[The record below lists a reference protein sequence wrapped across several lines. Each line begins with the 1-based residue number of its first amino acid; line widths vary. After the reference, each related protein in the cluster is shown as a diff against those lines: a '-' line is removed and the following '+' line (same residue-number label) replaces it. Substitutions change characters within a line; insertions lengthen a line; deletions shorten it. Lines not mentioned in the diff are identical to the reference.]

1 MWQVVAEEVLKCT
14 ECRHEIP
21 ADERCVSQMPPEMP
35 EGIHRR
41 KFENFCISCKICDE
55 TSSSIDDN
63 YRSCYVR
70 ILGQWYTPRAKTVV
84 AETCASCGDAIPE
97 KTWAFVQKFYAWPE
111 PERDE
116 TTESDQSSEDLE
128 GAAPGLIAGLFPR
141 AVPAN
146 WDNLSSRIRWRFR
159 TGGLGSGL
167 GSRSPKMAQ
176 RLFEKEVPKPIRNLG
191 ERTLKDYVNGRHTH
205 FSHRISAA
213 NAPARAKA
221 PGNVVLENKAANL
234 SRGSRNMSSANLAG
248 AKSGQRISAIKVAT
262 KSVVRGGVKAGAIAA
277 ATEAAISVPE
287 NFLHYRRG
295 RKSRS
300 QAVKD
305 TTKSTANAAAIGAAT
320 AGVAKVAAMA
330 GVGLSLGALGPPVM
344 IAGGV
349 LFAGATIRRIHKAAK
364 HDLPLDEFRIFL
376 CKEGLCRDAFARE
389 IVTAA

>member
-1 MWQVVAEEVLKCT
+1 MWQVVAKEVLKCT

-55 TSSSIDDN
+55 TLSNIDGND
-63 YRSCYVR
+63 RSCYVR

-84 AETCASCGDAIPE
+84 AETCAFCGDAIPE
-97 KTWAFVQKFYAWPE
+97 KTWAFLQKFYAWP
-111 PERDE
+111 D
-116 TTESDQSSEDLE
+116 SE
-128 GAAPGLIAGLFPR
+128 GAATTDSDHVSECLEGVAPGVISGLTPR
-141 AVPAN
+141 HSPAN
-146 WDNLSSRIRWRFR
+146 WDSLSSKTRRRFQ
-159 TGGLGSGL
+159 TGGLGRGL
-167 GSRSPKMAQ
+167 GSRSPRMAQ
-176 RLFEKEVPKPIRNLG
+176 RLYEKEVPRPLRNLD
-191 ERTLKDYVNGRHTH
+191 EPDVREYVDGARKHL
-205 FSHRISAA
+205 SHKVSVS
-213 NAPARAKA
+213 NDPSKAKA
-221 PGNVVLENKAANL
+221 PSNVVLEDKATNL
-234 SRGSRNMSSANLAG
+234 SRGSKNMNSANLAA

-287 NFLHYRRG
+287 NFLHYKRG
-295 RKSRS
+295 RKTRR
-300 QAVKD
+300 QAVND
-305 TTKSTANAAAIGAAT
+305 TAKSTANAAAIGTAT

-330 GVGLSLGALGPPVM
+330 GVCLSLGALGPPVM

-376 CKEGLCRDAFARE
+376 CKGGPCRNTFARE
-389 IVTAA
+389 ITALA